1 MAEIQ
6 AHEAILF
13 NSIIST
19 AVQDELKQELKRL
32 GYTDLAPSHF
42 MLLYVVY
49 KNGGR
54 IQIKCICDT
63 MLKQKSTIT
72 EMILRLVKSGYLVK
86 EGHSEDKRVMY
97 VVATKKALEVQKY
110 FEEIF
115 DHLTTKMFHGFS
127 EEEKATS
134 FTLLQKVLGNLS

>member
-63 MLKQKSTIT
+63 MQKQKDVSNNMNNFKKIKNLKFDDS
-72 EMILRLVKSGYLVK
+72 IWYFVSGSIYN
-86 EGHSEDKRVMY
+86 SYSIM
-97 VVATKKALEVQKY
+97 
-110 FEEIF
+110 
-115 DHLTTKMFHGFS
+115 
-127 EEEKATS
+127 
-134 FTLLQKVLGNLS
+134 

>member
-42 MLLYVVY
+42 MLL
-49 KNGGR
+49 
-54 IQIKCICDT
+54 
-63 MLKQKSTIT
+63 
-72 EMILRLVKSGYLVK
+72 
-86 EGHSEDKRVMY
+86 
-97 VVATKKALEVQKY
+97 
-110 FEEIF
+110 
-115 DHLTTKMFHGFS
+115 
-127 EEEKATS
+127 
-134 FTLLQKVLGNLS
+134 

>member
-63 MLKQKSTIT
+63 MQKQKSTIT

-86 EGHSEDKRVMY
+86 EGHSQDKRVMY

-134 FTLLQKVLGNLS
+134 FTLFQKVLGNLS

>member
-49 KNGGR
+49 KKWGDAY
-54 IQIKCICDT
+54 K
-63 MLKQKSTIT
+63 
-72 EMILRLVKSGYLVK
+72 
-86 EGHSEDKRVMY
+86 
-97 VVATKKALEVQKY
+97 
-110 FEEIF
+110 
-115 DHLTTKMFHGFS
+115 
-127 EEEKATS
+127 
-134 FTLLQKVLGNLS
+134 